1 MSAVWASF
9 GLPIGKV
16 VEPATEDVLAFR
28 VGVVPEFEHPIIVA
42 LKLLNRPREI
52 HFRLVFGALD
62 QYAVERG
69 EEARARVARA

>member
-1 MSAVWASF
+1 
-9 GLPIGKV
+9 
-16 VEPATEDVLAFR
+16 LAFR
-28 VGVVPEFEHPIIVA
+28 VGVVPEFEHPMIVA